1 MAYYTEILVNILV
14 SVAGTYDQIPE
25 LHNMENA
32 QFNQVRN
39 ESQNY
44 RLLFSDALSNCICKM
59 GGRTFFFFFGIQ

>member
-14 SVAGTYDQIPE
+14 SVAYDQIPE

-32 QFNQVRN
+32 HFNQVRN

-44 RLLFSDALSNCICKM
+44 QLLFSDALSNCICKM
-59 GGRTFFFFFGIQ
+59 GGRTFFFFFDLQ